1 MKQIILVAHGNLGQE
16 MKNSG
21 EMIFGELPNFC
32 PISFLKEEGLDSLT
46 EKITWQVKKADET
59 LILTDLFCG
68 TPYNA
73 GCSAAMK
80 ETDKTIEVLS
90 GMSLP
95 LILEAAT
102 NLEHKSVTEVAA
114 ELKAIACDVVKSFS
128 DQIIAEEEDF

>member
-21 EMIFGELPNFC
+21 EMIFGELSNFH
-32 PISFLKEEGLDSLT
+32 PISFLKEEGLDSLSD
-46 EKITWQVKKADET
+46 KIFQQVTAAEET

-73 GCSAAMK
+73 SCSVAMQHP
-80 ETDKTIEVLS
+80 DKTIEVLS

-102 NLEHKSVTEVAA
+102 MLQQQTVSDVAN
-114 ELKAIACDVVKSFS
+114 ELKRMACEVVRSFK
-128 DQIIAEEEDF
+128 DQVIEEEEDF